1 MIEIKKGQE
10 LEVRNVLSFR
20 GKIKQK
26 ELENIGKDMELK
38 VNGMGG
44 KRAGNPITVIHSVE
58 KNILDFEILLPVDKI
73 LGNIGEYQFKERIKI
88 VNAVVASYKGN
99 PEGIEKA
106 FNELN
111 QYIMTN
117 NLQPITAGYN
127 VTLHMDTLDIDNT
140 KIDIYVGINPNIL

>member
-1 MIEIKKGQE
+1 
-10 LEVRNVLSFR
+10 
-20 GKIKQK
+20 
-26 ELENIGKDMELK
+26 
-38 VNGMGG
+38 
-44 KRAGNPITVIHSVE
+44 
-58 KNILDFEILLPVDKI
+58 LDFEISLPVDKS
-73 LGNIGEYQFKERIKI
+73 LGNIGEYQFKERIKL

-99 PEGIEKA
+99 PAGIEKA

>member
-58 KNILDFEILLPVDKI
+58 KNILDFEILLPVDKN

-99 PEGIEKA
+99 PAGIEKA

-111 QYIMTN
+111 EYIMTN

-127 VTLHMDTLDIDNT
+127 VTLHMDSLDIDNT